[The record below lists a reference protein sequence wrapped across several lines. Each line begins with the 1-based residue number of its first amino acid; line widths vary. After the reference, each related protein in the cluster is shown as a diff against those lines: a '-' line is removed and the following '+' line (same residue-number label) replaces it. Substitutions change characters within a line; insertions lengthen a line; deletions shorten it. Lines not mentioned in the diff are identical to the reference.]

1 MTTPF
6 LLEIP
11 PRGQIEE
18 IGHHDRRQFIGYHG
32 DPERIHA
39 VESVLRSLEEF
50 AGHRAN
56 LPAISAALTRCA
68 PELMAIAAV
77 LVLNQ
82 LPKMEDDD
90 AEPLLRK
97 MRELGQPEWMR
108 AIAGNFLLGSELDDQ
123 HASSAPKIP
132 EGYVWPKCPDCGC
145 GIWPD
150 GTGHHSAVCVDQ
162 HATHD
167 VSRVDA

>member
-18 IGHHDRRQFIGYHG
+18 IGQHDRRHLVGYHG
-32 DPERIHA
+32 DPEREHA
-39 VESVLRSLEEF
+39 LEAILRSLEEF

-108 AIAGNFLLGSELDDQ
+108 AIAGNFLLGRELDDQ
-123 HASSAPKIP
+123 HA
-132 EGYVWPKCPDCGC
+132 
-145 GIWPD
+145 
-150 GTGHHSAVCVDQ
+150 VC
-162 HATHD
+162 
-167 VSRVDA
+167 DASEVA